1 MEARM
6 NQPAMVVPGAM
17 EALESLSKA
26 IKVAAHKNG
35 LSSHTINL
43 VNMRASQINGCSM
56 CLYLHTNDA
65 RKLGETDD
73 RLLAVAAWRESPLFS
88 EAERAVLALTE
99 AATRLSDRGD
109 QVPDEIWQA
118 ATRHY
123 KETALATLVLGIASI
138 NLWNRL
144 NVTTRQVA
152 GSWAA

>member
-6 NQPAMVVPGAM
+6 NQPAMVVPDAM

-26 IKVAAHKNG
+26 IKVSARKNG
-35 LSSHTINL
+35 LLAHTLNL
-43 VNMRASQINGCSM
+43 VNIRASQINGCSM
-56 CLYLHTNDA
+56 CLYIHTSDA

-88 EAERAVLALTE
+88 EAERAALDLTE

-109 QVPDEIWQA
+109 QVPDEVWQA

-123 KETALATLVLGIASI
+123 DEAALATVILGIASI

-144 NVTTRQVA
+144 NVATKQVA
-152 GSWAA
+152 GSWTA